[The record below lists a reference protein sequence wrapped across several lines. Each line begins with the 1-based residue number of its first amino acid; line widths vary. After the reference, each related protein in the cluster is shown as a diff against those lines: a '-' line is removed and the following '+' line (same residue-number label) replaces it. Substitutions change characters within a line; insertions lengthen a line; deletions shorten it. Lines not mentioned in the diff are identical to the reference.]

1 MPPATPP
8 ATTPATTPA
17 RRPAALATRARAW
30 LRRLD
35 SYTLEGFN
43 PGMPYRPRHDR
54 GPDRG

>member
-1 MPPATPP
+1 MTPAMTP

-35 SYTLEGFN
+35 GYTLEVFN

-54 GPDRG
+54 G